1 MWVIFYL
8 EVVVGF
14 LGHSEVV
21 GGFHEV
27 KAGESVAFVVAGE
40 SDVNVGSASG
50 VVEDTSG
57 GIERLFP
64 EDNDIDGVGSDTVE
78 VGEGIFVDDEFTTKE
93 DSPWVVAV
101 EIKGASRVDSSLFEL
116 DLKIDG

>member
-1 MWVIFYL
+1 M
-8 EVVVGF
+8 
-14 LGHSEVV
+14 
-21 GGFHEV
+21 
-27 KAGESVAFVVAGE
+27 
-40 SDVNVGSASG
+40 
-50 VVEDTSG
+50 
-57 GIERLFP
+57 FP
-64 EDNDIDGVGSDTVE
+64 KNNDIDGVGSDTVE